1 MVPRRANITLAI
13 IQKKKKNTQV
23 ETCVIIKNTCGD
35 FFGLEQ

>member
-13 IQKKKKNTQV
+13 IQKKKNTQV